1 MYRAGNSKG
10 MLKVF
15 RDANFVA
22 DMRTRWP
29 TSDVVAVYADS
40 AVARSSQLQW
50 SVALSTEAEFIAAS
64 KGAKELLWLKCLLGA
79 LGGNM

>member
-1 MYRAGNSKG
+1 MGTNNYGLMYRAGNSKG

-40 AVARSSQLQW
+40 AVACSSQLQ
-50 SVALSTEAEFIAAS
+50 
-64 KGAKELLWLKCLLGA
+64 
-79 LGGNM
+79 